1 MTRMALVFGPV
12 SCFVTTTDLSDNPGI
27 GAEATQLFFAIRDH
41 PRLQVIKLCNINAP
55 SDSTASNAMR
65 SLFANN
71 PRILFFD
78 IHHNYFHHEALCRFF
93 ISLREAP
100 TLLLTRL
107 DLDSMGVGSVSMK
120 DLVSTLNRCPQLS
133 FISLRKNAVGGAPL
147 AILLKGLRHNSKVSS
162 LNLARTKL
170 RDSDIRALGDYL
182 REPRIALR
190 ELDVSDNNL
199 KSSTIDAI
207 VTSWNRNK
215 TLTTLWLGQ
224 NELSPNDISR
234 FMRFVASL
242 NNWRQEYPPQDGS
255 DPFYLSNL
263 DLSDMR
269 SFSGQSQVQDLAA
282 LLASP
287 SANLSRL
294 ILVNAG
300 FTPEST
306 RALVTGIKESRTLE
320 FIDIRFSDLGTES
333 MQELALFYSTS
344 PTLSRLLMDFTD
356 SKKLLRTK
364 LLPNLHL
371 MDIPPAVLHATHLV
385 KLTLKGNRITSIP
398 EEFTKLVD
406 LASLDLRDN
415 YLEYLPSQMG
425 WMTHLKKLKLDG
437 NPLRTPP
444 AELRA
449 TAGDKPAKILGYL
462 RDLSA
467 GHETIY
473 RAKLMLVGQEN
484 VGKTSLLAALRRKLG
499 KTAKPA
505 KSPKFGRAGNGT
517 APTSL
522 VRTRSGKLEQFVST
536 DGIDI
541 HELTIEAPMPV
552 RREDSSSGAAPFL
565 RKTSSPLSSSSS
577 SSAFASLSG
586 SGSKSGSGSGFG
598 SHGRGLSSSWTTTYE
613 KRSVTLSTWD
623 FGGQAIY
630 YSTHQFFL
638 SDQAVF
644 LVCWDLRFD
653 EDASQ
658 VGFWL
663 QSIQSRSKG
672 ASAIIVGTHADEIL
686 NQPSHSSSGSV
697 TSNSSVQASDI
708 IAKKLEAVRQKY
720 RKYSMVKAAVAVN
733 CVAGDLS
740 ELLASLVAVLQ
751 DLPGMGIPIPSSH
764 LALARFIR
772 QYRQATDSQREEM
785 VSSSNGGFDSPPSS
799 AATSPHASPRSIGP
813 SPTTPHALAVGASP
827 NSARTHGAGAGS
839 NNNSLT
845 VSGGIRAPRR
855 TSSQNLLGSST
866 NSSPPSARNPKHPQ
880 LPFHQQFKH
889 NHSLSSSSSSSLSP
903 AAEAFSTPASLPY
916 KTWAEFVKLA
926 KFCNIADG
934 PDLKRCVETLHM
946 MGDVVYF
953 DDPKGGL
960 DDLVILDSQF
970 LTQVMATIIT
980 TKQNYVKSGI
990 INFNDLRHIWKPPLF
1005 PVSIHPL
1012 LLTLLQKFEI
1022 VFVADDKLVKRLTE
1036 YFDVSPAVKNPAY
1049 PLGGLGVIPSLLPE
1063 EMPALDILWAR
1074 YNENV
1079 LQFDRLY
1086 VFDILPIGLFSRLLF
1101 RLLNSAT
1108 DVLHCWRH
1116 GAVLQCNDSLCLV
1129 EQNVNKQ
1136 TITVTMRGGR
1146 SPSEQLRMMA
1156 DVIEALILGDTWWKT
1171 AVKKRI
1177 TCPACMYSIT
1187 HPTSLSFRN
1196 GFSPR
1201 YSDDDIGTSSNNAKG
1216 GSSESIRSAHSKTSS
1231 GEVPLPAPVPYHPGE
1246 HGTSIKEEDE
1256 ERGDAVHRTRSTS
1269 TSPTQP
1275 ATADSVIPAINA
1287 APAFRRGSSFNLRTP
1302 STQDLTSNVTPTKL
1316 QRRSQRAIRLSSDSS
1331 PSNAGGSTE
1340 TLIDVSGLP
1349 RDLGAGS
1356 GSGSTIP
1363 ANVVPGTNA
1372 VTSDTATDAVVVKGN
1387 RRPPSIGQIRLAANN
1402 NTKDKSNKTPSSGS
1416 GNSANGNNN
1425 NGKDASSFG
1434 GSSSSFGGS
1443 SIATSSSDH
1452 IHQTGEPYY
1461 LSVDECIRLASLNQ
1475 AYITCGA
1482 GHLVRLDRVAPD
1494 VALVDF
1500 ERFRVKTSE
1509 LEVEPEPFAKGS
1521 YGLIFRAMWTHDI
1534 AVKQGRS
1541 AIRRSTSTGRR
1552 SESPGPQPVS
1562 RNLRKSDSDEPNALL
1577 SSSEDFEVSRS
1588 RVTEL
1593 VAVKQIQAIDPTQI
1607 SRMYDDFARE
1617 IWTMSGLVHPNLVN
1631 LLGFFLDPMPSM
1643 LMEFVDGGDLYSF
1656 LHEHDEQLGPGEEAP
1671 RLPSAVILKIA
1682 LDIAH
1687 GMNFLHSATP
1697 AFIHRDLKTP
1707 NIMVTRHANDPST
1720 DIAAKVADFG
1730 LTNRMVIPLR
1740 KEGRLDRAVTNPT
1753 WQAPEI
1759 LREEEFSE
1767 KSDTYAYGLILWE
1780 LYTRRH
1786 PYSELNSSFL
1796 YEIEDAVLTGMRPTI
1811 PADCPEEY
1819 SRLIVACWSDKP
1831 DERPTFPAILNELQ
1845 LMIDKS
1851 GLSSIIRQST
1861 LTNPKRFNNARASA
1875 TLPSSSSSGASSPPM
1890 IPITA
1895 PTKSSKRR
1903 RTGSSTSNVSAGST
1917 NSGPGAGAPAKP
1929 FRLPPKIDEVGSQEM
1944 DAPIEGH
1951 DADMDSSDTL
1961 SSASRTNSN
1970 AGLLEPPL
1978 VASVATMI
1986 KRRGSRGNARIIDED
2001 MDDSEVFHDDS
2012 HSRLDD
2018 STSSYHSISSDQI
2031 AKLRSKHPFTRPS
2044 APDLH
2049 HKTESSSASSLD
2061 ILLSASTPVLPN
2073 PNLEST
2079 SSSSSLAH
2087 PLSTVERAVALTT
2100 KSASTTP
2107 GSSANSQPEAP
2118 IAASRPLPVIP
2129 RIVEAETSE
2138 EESSSSS
2145 SSGKGGRGR
2154 SSTDDQGRPRRVNKS
2169 SSTESSSSSEDTEL
2183 LQANPALALDAA
2195 AVFGR
2200 FAKELH
2206 TNPST
2211 RLTSIIQVGNSQIWA
2226 TGRDGSVHVWNAKN
2240 GNLVAT
2246 LPQAHNVSISSAAHV
2261 LDTVWMCCPKT
2272 STLGIW
2278 YVRMSEQGNRVEKR
2292 SGTLN
2297 VAQLNKDGSRVSHW
2311 RQRFVIIN
2319 FKDGSLKIF
2328 SSKEGKSSEISFTAP
2343 TPSMAPIKEL
2353 SLINVPTNP
2362 VTFGLALEVS
2372 QRAFKVTSGTT
2383 TLYFEVEQENDMLE
2397 WLDCISSIASS
2408 ERLLCLTKLTNEYT
2422 QNIGVVHSPSVKGE
2436 LLITG
2441 SVDADM
2447 LLVSWNVQTKKVSR
2461 STKLSQ
2467 HLPKLDESTDGSTA
2481 SNSSAT
2487 PSAPTERSSG
2497 SRRSSPER
2505 SRSSSAVF
2513 GITPKLMRI
2522 TAILTLPKRG
2532 HTLVAAGPLIFVL
2545 VTKSLDVVRVIRT
2558 TNLERPNVHSPILAM
2573 ALTRPKEIWTASK
2586 SGTITAWETS
2596 SFTPIARFQAPP
2608 SSRIRCIMPVS
2619 STSVWTSGDDGVIRV
2634 WDSSTHTLTSELSG
2648 HHTGPIRSMVV
2659 WHHSV
2664 WSASFD
2670 KSVCI
2675 WT

>member
-1 MTRMALVFGPV
+1 M
-12 SCFVTTTDLSDNPGI
+12 TTDLSDNPGI

-147 AILLKGLRHNSKVSS
+147 AILLKGLRHNSKLTS

-182 REPRIALR
+182 RETRITLR

-199 KSSTIDAI
+199 KAATIDAI
-207 VTSWNRNK
+207 VTTWNRNK

-224 NELSPNDISR
+224 NELGPNDVSR
-234 FMRFVASL
+234 FLRFVASL

-255 DPFYLSNL
+255 DPVFLSNL

-269 SFSGQSQVQDLAA
+269 SFSGKSQAQDLSS
-282 LLASP
+282 LLAST

-306 RALVTGIKESRTLE
+306 RCLISGIKESRTLE
-320 FIDIRFSDLGTES
+320 FMDIRFSDLGTES
-333 MQELALFYSTS
+333 MQELAVYYSTS
-344 PTLSRLLMDFTD
+344 PTLSRILMDFPD

-364 LLPNLHL
+364 ILPGLHL
-371 MDIPPAVLHATHLV
+371 LEIPPAVLHATHLV
-385 KLTLKGNRITSIP
+385 KLNLKGNRITSIA

-406 LASLDLRDN
+406 LVSLDLRDN

-425 WMTHLKKLKLDG
+425 WMTHLRKLKLDG

-505 KSPKFGRAGNGT
+505 KSPKFGRNGGT
-517 APTSL
+517 TPASL

-541 HELTIEAPMPV
+541 HELIIEAPMPV
-552 RREDSSSGAAPFL
+552 RREDNSSGPGAPFL
-565 RKTSSPLSSSSS
+565 RKTSSPSSSSS
-577 SSAFASLSG
+577 SSSVFASLSG

-598 SHGRGLSSSWTTTYE
+598 SHGRGLSASWTTTYE

-653 EDASQ
+653 EEASQ

-672 ASAIIVGTHADEIL
+672 ASAIIVGTHADEIM
-686 NQPSHSSSGSV
+686 NQPGSSSSGSV

-708 IAKKLEAVRQKY
+708 IARKLEAVRQKY

-733 CVAGDLS
+733 CVAGDVS

-785 VSSSNGGFDSPPSS
+785 VSSSNGIEGSPPSS

-813 SPTTPHALAVGASP
+813 SPTNPHALGAVP
-827 NSARTHGAGAGS
+827 NSARTYGAAAS
-839 NNNSLT
+839 PNSLT
-845 VSGGIRAPRR
+845 VSGGIRPPRR
-855 TSSQNLLGSST
+855 TSSQNLLSSA
-866 NSSPPSARNPKHPQ
+866 NSSPPSARTHKHPQ

-889 NHSLSSSSSSSLSP
+889 GQSFSSSSSSLSP

-1005 PVSIHPL
+1005 PISIHPL

-1063 EMPALDILWAR
+1063 EVPALDILWPR
-1074 YNENV
+1074 FNENV
-1079 LQFDRLY
+1079 LQFDRIY

-1116 GAVLQCNDSLCLV
+1116 GAVLQCSDSLCLV
-1129 EQNVNKQ
+1129 EQNINKQ
-1136 TITVTMRGGR
+1136 SITVTMRGGR

-1156 DVIEALILGDTWWKT
+1156 DVVEALILGDTWWRT

-1177 TCPACMYSIT
+1177 TCPACLYAIANPPSI
-1187 HPTSLSFRN
+1187 SFRN
-1196 GFSPR
+1196 GFTPR
-1201 YSDDDIGTSSNNAKG
+1201 NSDEDIGTSSNNAKG
-1216 GSSESIRSAHSKTSS
+1216 GSSESIRSAHSKASS
-1231 GEVPLPAPVPYHPGE
+1231 GEVPIPAPVPYHPGD
-1246 HGTSIKEEDE
+1246 HGTSIKEENE
-1256 ERGDAVHRTRSTS
+1256 ERGDSIHRTRSTS
-1269 TSPTQP
+1269 TSPAQLPTV
-1275 ATADSVIPAINA
+1275 DSVIPAINA
-1287 APAFRRGSSFNLRTP
+1287 SPAFRRGSSFNLRTP
-1302 STQDLTSNVTPTKL
+1302 SSQDVTTNVTPTKL

-1331 PSNAGGSTE
+1331 PSNAAGGSTDN
-1340 TLIDVSGLP
+1340 LIDVNGLP

-1363 ANVVPGTNA
+1363 ANAPGAGA
-1372 VTSDTATDAVVVKGN
+1372 VALGTAMADTVTAKGN

-1402 NTKDKSNKTPSSGS
+1402 NNNVPKTATSSTTSGS
-1416 GNSANGNNN
+1416 GN
-1425 NGKDASSFG
+1425 NGKEASSFG

-1443 SIATSSSDH
+1443 SIATSSSEH
-1452 IHQTGEPYY
+1452 IHLTGEPYY
-1461 LSVDECIRLASLNQ
+1461 LSVDECIRLASMNQ

-1521 YGLIFRAMWTHDI
+1521 YGLIFRANWTHDI
-1534 AVKQGRS
+1534 AVKQSRN
-1541 AIRRSTSTGRR
+1541 AIRRSTSVGRR
-1552 SESPGPQPVS
+1552 SDSPGPKQGH
-1562 RNLRKSDSDEPNALL
+1562 RNLRKSDPDAGL
-1577 SSSEDFEVSRS
+1577 SSSEDFEISRS

-1656 LHEHDEQLGPGEEAP
+1656 LHEHDEELGSGEEAP

-1707 NIMVTRHANDPST
+1707 NIMVTRYANDPST

-1831 DERPTFPAILNELQ
+1831 DERPTFPAILAELQ

-1851 GLSSIIRQST
+1851 GLGAIIRQSAPSK
-1861 LTNPKRFNNARASA
+1861 PKKFANTVRSSG
-1875 TLPSSSSSGASSPPM
+1875 TIPSSSTSSGTSSPPM
-1890 IPITA
+1890 IPVSAPAKTA
-1895 PTKSSKRR
+1895 KRR
-1903 RTGSSTSNVSAGST
+1903 RTGSSTSSVSANST
-1917 NSGPGAGAPAKP
+1917 NSGAGAPAKP
-1929 FRLPPKIDEVGSQEM
+1929 FRLPPKIDEVASQEM

-1951 DADMDSSDTL
+1951 DVDTETMDSSDTV
-1961 SSASRTNSN
+1961 SSTSRANSN
-1970 AGLLEPPL
+1970 ASLLDPPL
-1978 VASVATMI
+1978 VSSVATMI
-1986 KRRGSRGNARIIDED
+1986 KNRNHRAHSAHALEED
-2001 MDDSEVFHDDS
+2001 IDDSEVQHDDD
-2012 HSRLDD
+2012 SRLED

-2031 AKLRSKHPFTRPS
+2031 ARIRSTHPYTRPS

-2049 HKTESSSASSLD
+2049 HKPLAESSSGSSID
-2061 ILLSASTPVLPN
+2061 MVLSASTPALPN
-2073 PNLEST
+2073 LVEST
-2079 SSSSSLAH
+2079 SSSSSMMH
-2087 PLSTVERAVALTT
+2087 PLSVDKHSKHTIAVTN

-2107 GSSANSQPEAP
+2107 GSSASSQPEAP
-2118 IAASRPLPVIP
+2118 IASRPMPVIP

-2145 SSGKGGRGR
+2145 SGKGIAVIM
-2154 SSTDDQGRPRRVNKS
+2154 DDQGRPPRRNKS

-2183 LQANPALALDAA
+2183 LHANPALALQTA

-2206 TNPST
+2206 TNPAT

-2246 LPQAHNVSISSAAHV
+2246 HPQAHNVSISSAAHV

-2297 VAQLNKDGSRVSHW
+2297 VASLNKDGSRISHW
-2311 RQRFVIIN
+2311 RQRFVVIN

-2343 TPSMAPIKEL
+2343 TPTMAPIKEL
-2353 SLINVPTNP
+2353 SLINVSTNP
-2362 VTFGLALEVS
+2362 VSFGLALEVS
-2372 QRAFKVTSGTT
+2372 QRAFKVTSGPT

-2397 WLDCISSIASS
+2397 WLDCISSIAST
-2408 ERLLCLTKLTNEYT
+2408 ERLLCLTKLTNEWT
-2422 QNIGVVHSPSVKGE
+2422 HNIGVVHSPSVKGE

-2441 SVDADM
+2441 STDAEM

-2461 STKLSQ
+2461 STRLSQ
-2467 HLPKLDESTDGSTA
+2467 HLPKLDESTDAST
-2481 SNSSAT
+2481 STSSAAT
-2487 PSAPTERSSG
+2487 VSNPPTGDGRSSG
-2497 SRRSSPER
+2497 SRRSSPEPR

-2513 GITPKLMRI
+2513 GITPKQMRI
-2522 TAILTLPKRG
+2522 TAIVTLPKRG

-2545 VTKSLDVVRVIRT
+2545 VTKSLEVVRVIRT
-2558 TNLERPNVHSPILAM
+2558 VNLERPNVHSPILAM

-2619 STSVWTSGDDGVIRV
+2619 SSSVWTSGDDGVIRV
-2634 WDSSTHTLTSELSG
+2634 WDSATHTMTNELSG
-2648 HHTGPIRSMVV
+2648 RHTGPIRSMVI